1 MHTMQ
6 YDPGSLPDT
15 SRTEHLWHL
24 ANYGLWILALIVLGY
39 TIYRNRNYPVRAFV
53 LSAIVVVFC
62 GCASF
67 ALAYIH

>member
-1 MHTMQ
+1 MQ

-24 ANYGLWILALIVLGY
+24 AQYGLWILALIVICY
-39 TIYRNRNYPVRAFV
+39 IIYRNRSYPGRAFV
-53 LSAIVVVFC
+53 LSTIVVGIC

-67 ALAYIH
+67 VLTNIH